1 MMRPIVMLMAIFAS
15 AAADEPVGALEWKTF
30 DDPKAF
36 LLTDAFAKSIDG
48 LPAPEKAAA
57 LKRLQGSL
65 KSKEVEVRRRAAP
78 NSAGL
83 GDKSGVP
90 TLIEDLL
97 TAPER
102 DRLNVAIALRILKDE
117 QAIPA
122 WRKSIKD
129 KSPSV
134 RGIAVA
140 ALGELKAAKAYEE
153 IVALTKD
160 KTGLED
166 GKGDGCLN
174 CIRDCP
180 AFSACYALGALGDDR
195 AVPVLIELLV
205 DQDLRA
211 PARRGLEALTK
222 QKFGDDPEL
231 WKAWWKSKER

>member
-1 MMRPIVMLMAIFAS
+1 MRTIVVLMALFAR
-15 AAADEPVGALEWKTF
+15 AAAAEPVGALDWNRF

-65 KSKEVEVRRRAAP
+65 KSKEVEVRRRAALTL
-78 NSAGL
+78 AGL

-90 TLIEDLL
+90 TLIEDLS
-97 TAPER
+97 TAQER
-102 DRLNVAIALRILKDE
+102 DRLNVAIALRFLKDE

-122 WRKSIKD
+122 WRKSIRD

-140 ALGELKAAKAYEE
+140 ALGELKAGKAFEE
-153 IVALTKD
+153 IIALTKD
-160 KTGLED
+160 KAGLED
-166 GKGDGCLN
+166 GKVDGRLN

-180 AFSACYALGALGDDR
+180 AYSACYALGVLGDER
-195 AVPVLIELLV
+195 AVPVLIELLA
-205 DQDLRA
+205 DQDLRG
-211 PARRGLEALTK
+211 PARRGLEVLSK
-222 QKFGDDPEL
+222 QKFGDDPER